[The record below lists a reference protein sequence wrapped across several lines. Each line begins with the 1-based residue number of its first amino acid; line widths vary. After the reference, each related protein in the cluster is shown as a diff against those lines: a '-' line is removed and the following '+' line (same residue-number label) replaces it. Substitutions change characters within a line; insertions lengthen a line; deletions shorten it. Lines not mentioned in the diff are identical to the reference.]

1 MCGLLCGLQAL
12 DERTIG
18 HNPERLC
25 LLKGGI
31 VYSNAV
37 TTVSPNYAHE
47 TLQGGQGGAADGP
60 APMPCMG
67 DASPGVACAL
77 SGHEH
82 APTSCLLCSF
92 PVAAH

>member
-1 MCGLLCGLQAL
+1 MQSASATGLLCGLLCGLQAL

-47 TLQGGQGGAADGP
+47 TLQGGQGRRCRRARANALHGRRITRR
-60 APMPCMG
+60 CMRSQR
-67 DASPGVACAL
+67 A
-77 SGHEH
+77 
-82 APTSCLLCSF
+82 
-92 PVAAH
+92 